1 MIQRMSFGSIFVRDQ
16 DVAIDF
22 YVNKL
27 GFELTRD
34 QTLPH
39 GFRWVT
45 VRPKGQTELQIILF
59 KPTAGK
65 QLTDD
70 DVARINELMAKGAFG
85 AGVFETADCQRTY
98 DELKERGVEFASPP
112 KEQFYGVEAVLKDPF
127 GNWFSLTQP
136 K

>member
-27 GFELTRD
+27 GFELTWE

-45 VRPKGQTELQIILF
+45 VRHKG
-59 KPTAGK
+59 
-65 QLTDD
+65 
-70 DVARINELMAKGAFG
+70 R
-85 AGVFETADCQRTY
+85 
-98 DELKERGVEFASPP
+98 
-112 KEQFYGVEAVLKDPF
+112 
-127 GNWFSLTQP
+127 
-136 K
+136 